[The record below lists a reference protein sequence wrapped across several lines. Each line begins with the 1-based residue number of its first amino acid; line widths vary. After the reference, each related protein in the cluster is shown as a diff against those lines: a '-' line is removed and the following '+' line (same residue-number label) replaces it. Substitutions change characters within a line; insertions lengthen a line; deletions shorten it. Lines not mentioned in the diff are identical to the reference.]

1 MQVVAHKTV
10 YFRSKWARYDLAEP
24 STFRLVP
31 PKERFAELEKDDE
44 FMREMFFSPPPA
56 MSDVLRRAGCTLEV
70 RRIREPRT
78 KTVEHP
84 A

>member
-1 MQVVAHKTV
+1 
-10 YFRSKWARYDLAEP
+10 
-24 STFRLVP
+24 VP

-70 RRIREPRT
+70 RRIANHEQKLSSIRREKPI
-78 KTVEHP
+78 
-84 A
+84 